1 MEIEKMCHGH
11 GMNRHH
17 GMMCWRSFITNEEK
31 IQHLEQYKTSLKNE
45 IKGVDELIEKLKKAS

>member
-1 MEIEKMCHGH
+1 MCHGH

-17 GMMCWRSFITNEEK
+17 GMMCWRSFITTEEK
-31 IQHLEQYKTSLKNE
+31 IKHLEEYKTSLENE

>member
-1 MEIEKMCHGH
+1 MCHGH

-17 GMMCWRSFITNEEK
+17 EMMCWRNFITTEEK
-31 IQHLEQYKTSLKNE
+31 IQHLEEYKKSLENE